1 MLMLMRSDEGA
12 GVDCED
18 PVVALACLDPELDAY
33 KECPAACRDNGE
45 EDNEDDVVKSGD
57 IVVSISEGDGY
68 VISKWATSYLDTID
82 FDASEDI
89 TVNSITLERFGYST
103 TASVNQV
110 WLEDADGNE
119 ITNRKSMSSSKDSVT
134 LNIKK
139 DYNNFGKEAHVT
151 IGMTTAGGSAEDL
164 GKSIGFKVVDMES
177 SAKNVDL
184 PTKDANLYDIIDY
197 DGSDVTVEFKGSN
210 KEYNVKAGELYEV
223 AKLRVRASNAAIELN
238 GIVLTNDTNKYTST
252 TTNKSRDRVKT
263 TFSTLD
269 LGDFVDDVEVYADGK
284 KVDAKYSIKRDELNL
299 SFSEAVEV
307 AINKAVDLSVKVSLK
322 DFDDYGDGI
331 RFILA
336 EDSDLKAV
344 ESKTKAVIHIA
355 AWDGKLV
362 GKEYVFEG
370 GKISLDS
377 TKLSS
382 PVKGAQWAE
391 DVVFGKGN
399 VTVWEEIIF
408 DVEITPV
415 FAAAFNW
422 VAKDEKSIIGT
433 KNAISDISLF
443 VGKTEYSAS
452 YSNGVYTI
460 KGVELDKDS
469 ELRFVADVEDNEAF
483 NGAEIKFNINGTNLF
498 KMAGVKY
505 QSNNNSAEDNVVWNI
520 SLYNVKV
527 EVADGDLRNDLTSKT
542 IQFKAWEGT
551 VSKNIFEGT
560 YKVSEKD
567 VTLKSVALVYKSQ
580 EWPVDATSKTD
591 ATYNVYIDDTLVA
604 TLETK
609 DILAST
615 STDSVI
621 KNAATDLSKDI
632 EISADKSVKV
642 VVEAKVN
649 ADQTKDVNKT
659 NQYSLYIF
667 GEDENGVEA
676 WTDKRETAK
685 LKIVWN
691 EDMTISTLSSMKKQ
705 DLVLT
710 DSYQSLAKFV
720 VKPVNGAATADL
732 DSLEFTITDPAA
744 GADKLAKGDFEL
756 YINNDL
762 VKADFAYDTNV
773 LKVTNINKEATKN
786 GLTVELK
793 SSKELVAGEYK
804 TEIAK
809 INDVVKGGDNT
820 FTRLALPAIVR
831 VVSQKQDGNRT
842 NFVFDIQID
851 DDQNTS
857 YISNLELGNDTH
869 ALANWAKDIDA
880 WTDETYS
887 VGWYSSDQKVTYIAY
902 TLGATKYVITK
913 AGVTP
918 VVVTDPA
925 TRFDNYKDIF
935 TVLNGTE
942 DVQVYASNA
951 NGATAPNMDSLYNY
965 AVTSVTLD
973 KSTLSLTVWGADGL
987 LTATVNPDN
996 ATDKTVTW
1004 TSSDDSKAT
1013 VTNGTVHAVAA
1024 GTVTITATAGGKSAT
1039 CTVTVSAS

>member
-1 MLMLMRSDEGA
+1 MCVFIFVVLYNIIFYLLYLKKQLRDKLYVMLMLMRAEATGVNCDDEM
-12 GVDCED
+12 VQ
-18 PVVALACLDPELDAY
+18 LACAMESD
-33 KECPAACRDNGE
+33 ECPAACR
-45 EDNEDDVVKSGD
+45 EDAGDTDDKEVVKSGD
-57 IVVSISEGDGY
+57 ITVSISEGDGY
-68 VISKWATSYLDTID
+68 VVSKWATSYIDVID
-82 FDASEDI
+82 FKASEDI

-139 DYNNFGKEAHVT
+139 DYNNFWKEAHVT
-151 IGMTTAGGSAEDL
+151 IGMTTANDEASVL
-164 GKSIGFKVVDMES
+164 WKSIGFKVTDMNS
-177 SAKNVDL
+177 SAKNVEL

-238 GIVLTNDTNKYTST
+238 GIVLTNDGNASADGDDE
-252 TTNKSRDRVKT
+252 SRRRVKT
-263 TFSTLD
+263 DFWNLD
-269 LGDFVDDVEVYADGK
+269 LADFVDDVEVYADGK

-299 SFSEAVEV
+299 SFSDAVEV
-307 AINKAVDLSVKVSLK
+307 AINKSVDLSVKVSLK

-331 RFILA
+331 RFILD

-344 ESKTKAVIHIA
+344 EAKTKTVVKVT
-355 AWDGKLV
+355 AWEGKLV
-362 GKEYVFEG
+362 GKNYVFEG

-399 VTVWEEIIF
+399 VTLWEEVIF
-408 DVEITPV
+408 DVVITPV
-415 FAAAFNW
+415 FA
-422 VAKDEKSIIGT
+422 KDFKGVSANEKSILET

-443 VGKTEYSAS
+443 VGNDEYSAS
-452 YSNGVYTI
+452 YSEGVYTI

-483 NGAEIKFNINGTNLF
+483 NDAEIKFNINGTNLF

-505 QSNNNSAEDNVVWNI
+505 QSNNNSAEENVVWNI

-567 VTLKSVALVYKSQ
+567 VTLKSVALVYKNDKV
-580 EWPVDATSKTD
+580 WPKDTSRTD
-591 ATYNVYIDDTLVA
+591 ATYNVYIDDDLVA

-609 DILAST
+609 DILAKGS
-615 STDSVI
+615 SEKDI
-621 KNAATDLSKDI
+621 KDAATDLSSDI

-642 VVEAKVN
+642 VVEAKIN
-649 ADQTKDVNKT
+649 ADQIDVDST
-659 NQYSLYIF
+659 NQYSLYVF
-667 GEDENGVEA
+667 GEDKNWTEA
-676 WTDKRETAK
+676 GTDKRETAK
-685 LKIVWN
+685 LKIVGN

-720 VKPVNGAATADL
+720 VKPVNGAANATL
-732 DSLEFTITDPAA
+732 DSLEFAITDPASDD
-744 GADKLAKGDFEL
+744 ADKLDKNDFEL
-756 YINNDL
+756 YVQKES
-762 VKADFAYDTNV
+762 VKADFDYSNGT
-773 LKVTNINKEATKN
+773 LTVTNINKEATKN
-786 GLTVELK
+786 GITVELV
-793 SSKELVAGEYK
+793 SSKELVAGEYT
-804 TEIAK
+804 TEVSK
-809 INDVVKGGDNT
+809 INNISKDT
-820 FTRLALPAIVR
+820 EFTRLALPAIVR
-831 VVSQKQDGNRT
+831 VASQKQDGNRT
-842 NFVFDIQID
+842 QFVFDVQID
-851 DDQNTS
+851 DDENVS
-857 YISNLELGNDTH
+857 YISNLELGNDNY
-869 ALANWAKDIDA
+869 ALANWSKDIDA

-887 VGWYSSDQKVTYIAY
+887 VGGYSSDQKVTYIAY
-902 TLGATKYVITK
+902 TLGDTKYVIAKEETFSK
-913 AGVTP
+913 ISTEYKW
-918 VVVTDPA
+918 
-925 TRFDNYKDIF
+925 YKDVF

-951 NGATAPNMDSLYNY
+951 NSAGNPNVTSLYSDSQ
-965 AVTSVTLD
+965 T
-973 KSTLSLTVWGADGL
+973 WGTG
-987 LTATVNPDN
+987 TEGTE
-996 ATDKTVTW
+996 TW
-1004 TSSDDSKAT
+1004 D
-1013 VTNGTVHAVAA
+1013 
-1024 GTVTITATAGGKSAT
+1024 
-1039 CTVTVSAS
+1039 